1 MSFPYSKNLNGSAS
15 LMDDRLSSCLTLLSK
30 APSIW
35 SWLIIIIIISY
46 STQWNPL
53 WDPGYIITYFGLSI
67 CYSNTVYTKLLPF
80 SPLSLYLSQ
89 EQVPL
94 YLPLFLL
101 PPTEDTISSPLPFPH
116 WNCTHPKMCL
126 NKNFQAAMLVEA
138 NLSIL
143 AGSSLVFHIQPKS
156 PAFYWVSLNT
166 QARETFSI
174 L

>member
-1 MSFPYSKNLNGSAS
+1 
-15 LMDDRLSSCLTLLSK
+15 MDDRLGSCLTLLSK

-67 CYSNTVYTKLLPF
+67 CYSNIVYTKLLPF

-126 NKNFQAAMLVEA
+126 NKNFQAAMLGWSQFIHPCWILPSLPHPAQVSCLL
-138 NLSIL
+138 LSF
-143 AGSSLVFHIQPKS
+143 SEYPS
-156 PAFYWVSLNT
+156 PWNFLHSVS
-166 QARETFSI
+166 F
-174 L
+174 